1 MRSLFIQECC
11 LASAWYEVLSVVHM
25 MAMLALFEANL
36 ILIPKNG
43 QAGGER
49 KVSEGL
55 FILLLLQYCCDLWK
69 CFMLASMPES
79 VYGHSMV

>member
-1 MRSLFIQECC
+1 MFRIQECC

-36 ILIPKNG
+36 TLIPKNA
-43 QAGGER
+43 QAGSER

-55 FILLLLQYCCDLWK
+55 LIFFQYMPYYYYFFIFSAMFFVANLDN
-69 CFMLASMPES
+69 
-79 VYGHSMV
+79 GIN

>member
-1 MRSLFIQECC
+1 

-36 ILIPKNG
+36 TLIPKNG
-43 QAGGER
+43 QVGGER

-55 FILLLLQYCCDLWK
+55 LIFLQ
-69 CFMLASMPES
+69 
-79 VYGHSMV
+79 

>member
-1 MRSLFIQECC
+1 LVPLLFNYSYYFGYIYRLNYKRVFRIQECC

-36 ILIPKNG
+36 TLIPKNG
-43 QAGGER
+43 QVGGER

-55 FILLLLQYCCDLWK
+55 LIFLQ
-69 CFMLASMPES
+69 
-79 VYGHSMV
+79 